1 MKGFLE
7 VLTWV
12 SDLEWAKVT
21 ADIEVGVVV
30 AAVVR
35 VLIKEGERDQKKKKI
50 VKEVSL

>member
-12 SDLEWAKVT
+12 SDLEWTKVT
-21 ADIEVGVVV
+21 ADIEEGVVV

-35 VLIKEGERDQKKKKI
+35 VVIKGGEGDQKKKI
-50 VKEVSL
+50 SQGG